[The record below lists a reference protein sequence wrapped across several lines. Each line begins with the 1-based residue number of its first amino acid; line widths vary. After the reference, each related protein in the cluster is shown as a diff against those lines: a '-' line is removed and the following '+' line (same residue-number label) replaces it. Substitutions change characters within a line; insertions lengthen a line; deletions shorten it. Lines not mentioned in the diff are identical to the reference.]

1 MINWWDD
8 ALANHS
14 SLFAQ
19 QNPDTNVMLFDA
31 HAMLSGILD
40 EPAKYGFVNTTDYC
54 AAYNQPD
61 ILTDPEKYSCLLQD
75 EYFWFN
81 SGHMT
86 SHVHKI
92 LAGALEEF
100 LQKESRGVNRLDDG
114 VAVVKG
120 ERKGKSKKAAD

>member
-31 HAMLSGILD
+31 HAVLSGILD
-40 EPAKYGFVNTTDYC
+40 EPAKYGFVNTTGYC

-61 ILTDPEKYSCLLQD
+61 ILTDPEKYRVVNQSTRLQ
-75 EYFWFN
+75 Y
-81 SGHMT
+81 
-86 SHVHKI
+86 
-92 LAGALEEF
+92 
-100 LQKESRGVNRLDDG
+100 
-114 VAVVKG
+114 
-120 ERKGKSKKAAD
+120 